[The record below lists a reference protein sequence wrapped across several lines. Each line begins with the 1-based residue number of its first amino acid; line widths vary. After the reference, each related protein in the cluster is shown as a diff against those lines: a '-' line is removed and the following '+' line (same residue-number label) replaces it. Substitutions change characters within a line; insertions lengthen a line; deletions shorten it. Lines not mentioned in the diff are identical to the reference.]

1 MVGQTTPYLYRKR
14 GIYYFSRRVPEDLL
28 GHYKRSKIV
37 FSLRTKSVKA
47 ARVKAA
53 SLSSQLDED
62 WLTLRWRSKDTPL
75 RRFLKDQATEA
86 RFASSAPLLTEAG
99 EIYLRTKGQ
108 GRPATFNSAVNR
120 AINNLIALIG
130 DKPIDTFTRSDANM
144 LRDSFFERG
153 LSRGSIERMFG
164 TIRAAI
170 NFTAREMGLSDISS
184 FSGIYLGEEG
194 SSPETKRLPV
204 PMETIRSV
212 QRECEQM
219 NDEGR
224 WLIALISDT
233 GMRLSE
239 AAGLHKED
247 IKLNDDNPH
256 IVLKPHP
263 WRRLKTKGSERIIP
277 LVGSALWAAKQAI
290 QSSSTDF
297 LFPRYCSEDECKSNS
312 ASAALNKWL
321 RPRVPDKCVI
331 HSFRHSIR
339 DRLRA
344 VECPY
349 DITDRLGGWS
359 VEGVGEAYGTGYPIE
374 VLSKWMNKAVEG

>member
-256 IVLKPHP
+256 IL
-263 WRRLKTKGSERIIP
+263 S
-277 LVGSALWAAKQAI
+277 
-290 QSSSTDF
+290 
-297 LFPRYCSEDECKSNS
+297 
-312 ASAALNKWL
+312 
-321 RPRVPDKCVI
+321 
-331 HSFRHSIR
+331 HS
-339 DRLRA
+339 
-344 VECPY
+344 
-349 DITDRLGGWS
+349 
-359 VEGVGEAYGTGYPIE
+359 
-374 VLSKWMNKAVEG
+374 

>member
-224 WLIALISDT
+224 WLIALISDS

-239 AAGLHKED
+239 TVGLHKED

-374 VLSKWMNKAVEG
+374 VLSKWM